1 MRVAADDE
9 RHAPELRALELLHG
23 GEKGVQIQMGDDRRH
38 SRIVTRAT
46 GRGKEEG
53 VARRTVI
60 SQLASAGEE
69 ALGQLVQNPVTRKAL
84 EGALQVKD
92 RVEKLVTGLAA
103 IDGRV
108 SRLEKRVAAL
118 EKPKSSAAQ
127 KSTTA
132 KRSAAAKRRASN
144 S

>member
-1 MRVAADDE
+1 
-9 RHAPELRALELLHG
+9 
-23 GEKGVQIQMGDDRRH
+23 
-38 SRIVTRAT
+38 
-46 GRGKEEG
+46 

>member
-1 MRVAADDE
+1 
-9 RHAPELRALELLHG
+9 
-23 GEKGVQIQMGDDRRH
+23 
-38 SRIVTRAT
+38 
-46 GRGKEEG
+46 

-84 EGALQVKD
+84 EGALQVKE
-92 RVEKLVTGLAA
+92 RVEKLVTGLAD

-108 SRLEKRVAAL
+108 ARLEKRVAAL
-118 EKPKSSAAQ
+118 EKPKGGTATTAR

-132 KRSAAAKRRASN
+132 KRSTAKRST
-144 S
+144 SKSPQ